1 MALEIKLETAFGVD
15 TLYHKLV
22 EVQYDFRAGKGIAQ
36 LACYKDKAARQAEKA
51 PLTNYSVALADMV
64 DMDAN
69 SVYTAIKLDE
79 TFAKAKDV

>member
-15 TLYHKLV
+15 ALYHKLV

-36 LACYKDKAARQAEKA
+36 LACYKDKTARQAEKA

-64 DMDAN
+64 DIDAN
-69 SVYTAIKLDE
+69 SVYTSIKLDE